1 MAEAGVRWL
10 VETWIR
16 CLEDAVEA
24 LTGERPRLAAGEPAE
39 PEEPTWWRRERL
51 SYPDKAA
58 VWIGAPPEVVL
69 ALGRRVLQAAGAEE
83 ADDEQARST
92 YAELVEQAMGTLAAA
107 LETRLGREVRRAGSE
122 EVDGAAPPESIP
134 LTAQFAG
141 EAPYRI
147 WVAFEEVLP
156 AESEADPPEAKEA
169 GESRAQ
175 AIDLLLDVE
184 LPVSISFGRTHLPL
198 KEVLKLTSG
207 SIVELNRA
215 VSDPVE
221 VIVNNCVIARGEVV
235 VVEGNYGVRIQEI
248 VSRQQ
253 RLRTLN

>member
-1 MAEAGVRWL
+1 MPEQDERWL
-10 VETWIR
+10 LETWIR
-16 CLEDAVEA
+16 CFEEAVQA
-24 LTGERPRLAAGEPAE
+24 LTGERPRLSAGEPGA

-51 SYPDKAA
+51 SHPENAT
-58 VWIGAPPEVVL
+58 VWIGAAPEVIV
-69 ALGRRVLQAAGAEE
+69 ALGRRVLEAAGAEQ

-92 YAELVEQAMGTLAAA
+92 YAELVEQAMGMLAAA
-107 LETRLGREVRRAGSE
+107 LETRLGREIRRAGSE
-122 EVDGAAPPESIP
+122 EGDGARPAEGIP
-134 LTAQFAG
+134 LTAHLAG
-141 EAPYRI
+141 QAPYRM
-147 WVAFEEVLP
+147 WVAFDVVLP
-156 AESEADPPEAKEA
+156 AESDADPPAAKEA

-175 AIDLLLDVE
+175 PIDLLLDVE